1 MTRVVIPT
9 VLALFLID
17 AGTQAALQAA
27 PYGSSNCAVDE
38 TKRTSPQQQCPGN
51 ELNSSITNQKIVNS
65 GPGHI
70 EERGQQMKSL
80 LLTSICAY
88 LGMQAPELP
97 PANHQS
103 WLQWLVS
110 DLHRD
115 IKMAPIVVDDDMACV
130 ESPAQHELKRFIR
143 LEAAK
148 DFAPDTSLGVGAINV
163 IPYLGLNDRVDE
175 ADGQGVSDLNRDNED
190 QQLPSTAKPRI
201 GPPSPDEDCS
211 IWDDCLSPVPI
222 PLPRPRPQPLP

>member
-9 VLALFLID
+9 ILALFLID
-17 AGTQAALQAA
+17 ADTQAALQAA

-38 TKRTSPQQQCPGN
+38 TKRTSPQPQCAGN
-51 ELNSSITNQKIVNS
+51 ELNSPITNQKIVNS

-70 EERGQQMKSL
+70 EEKGQQMKSL

-103 WLQWLVS
+103 WFQWLVS

-115 IKMAPIVVDDDMACV
+115 IKMVPIVVDDDMACV
-130 ESPAQHELKRFIR
+130 ESVAQQELKRFIH

-148 DFAPDTSLGVGAINV
+148 NFTPAPDTSLGVGPKRVSGLDGNC
-163 IPYLGLNDRVDE
+163 LG
-175 ADGQGVSDLNRDNED
+175 DLNCDNED
-190 QQLPSTAKPRI
+190 QQLPSTAKPTI

-211 IWDDCLSPVPI
+211 IWDGCQSPVPI